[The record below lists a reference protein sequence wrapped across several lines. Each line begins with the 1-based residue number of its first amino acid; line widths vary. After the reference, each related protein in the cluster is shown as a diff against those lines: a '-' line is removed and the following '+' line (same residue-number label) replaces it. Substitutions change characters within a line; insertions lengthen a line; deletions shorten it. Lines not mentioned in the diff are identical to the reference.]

1 MVLRFD
7 RVTFGLLAIVL
18 VMYSAQ
24 QQARAAEPVM
34 LTEH

>member
-1 MVLRFD
+1 MRQIYHMFAIALLVLF
-7 RVTFGLLAIVL
+7 V
-18 VMYSAQ
+18 VMTSAQ